1 MTLDEAADSIWDTE
15 ARFKFW
21 KKKGGFGIEEDFGL
35 WCYFRKNGND
45 EVFFLPEN
53 MTGDELYS
61 LILQCEKEGNDKPLL
76 AVIKD
81 SPVPDEKMRA

>member
-1 MTLDEAADSIWDTE
+1 MTIDEAAESVWKTE
-15 ARFKFW
+15 LRFKFW
-21 KKKGGFGIEEDFGL
+21 NKKGRFIVHEDWGQ
-35 WCYFRKNGND
+35 WMYEKKNGD
-45 EVFFLPEN
+45 AYFLPEN